1 MRLLQNF
8 SLALV
13 LALAIPASARAEPFD
28 PAPWLADLEQAR
40 AAFHEKYANLEWL
53 ESERGMDVDKLFD
66 DLARRLKGAR
76 SETEAHSV
84 FDRLERRVGDGH
96 VKFDWPRA
104 PAPASTAQSTPPVA
118 PQAPSDPCDQLGYD
132 GHQNRPGTAQALPGY
147 RRLGSDSP
155 FDAGMVAAGNRKVGV
170 LRIGIFQPQGY
181 AGVCRDA
188 FKALALPL
196 DKPCDEDCQDQVL
209 TWSYRKLTAALEDR
223 IRQLHAAG
231 AQALLVDL
239 SNNGGGSEWAEAVAR
254 MFAPGPLTSERLGY
268 VRGAHWSKQ
277 WRDLSEHLREY
288 AKSANR
294 RDRTRLLGWAAE
306 AQAAASCTE
315 PCARLGTAGY
325 ATGLVGSAPAGA
337 FAGKEWGVYVFSPAQ
352 YPYHDGVWSGPLILL
367 VDQETWSA
375 AEEFAALLQDNRA
388 AVVIGAR
395 SGGAGCGYTAG
406 GNPTRLKNS
415 SALLKL
421 PDCLR
426 YRADGSNEVRGIV
439 PDVPV
444 AIRADD
450 GLKFR
455 VELIARELPTAI
467 ARAEAIAAERKLA
480 D

>member
-1 MRLLQNF
+1 MRLLQYL

-13 LALAIPASARAEPFD
+13 LGLAIPASARGEPFD

-40 AAFHEKYANLEWL
+40 GAFHDKYANLEWL
-53 ESERGMDVDKLFD
+53 ESERGMDVGKLFD

-84 FDRLERRVGDGH
+84 FDRLERRAGDGH

-104 PAPASTAQSTPPVA
+104 PVPASSVVPAPPSGPPAPA
-118 PQAPSDPCDQLGYD
+118 DPCAQIGYD
-132 GHQNRPGTAQALPGY
+132 GHQNHPGTAQALPGY
-147 RRLGSDSP
+147 RPLQGESP
-155 FDAGMVAAGNRKVGV
+155 FEAGLVASGKRKVGV
-170 LRIGIFQPQGY
+170 IRIGIFQPQGY
-181 AGVCRDA
+181 PTVCRDA
-188 FKALALPL
+188 FKALALPV
-196 DKPCDEDCQDQVL
+196 DKPCGEQCQDEVL
-209 TWSYRKLTAALEDR
+209 TFSYRELTAALEDR
-223 IRQLHAAG
+223 IRQLQAAG
-231 AQALLVDL
+231 ANALMVDL

-268 VRGAHWSKQ
+268 VRGEHWAQQ
-277 WRDLSEHLREY
+277 WRDLSERLRDY
-288 AKSANR
+288 AKSA
-294 RDRTRLLGWAAE
+294 DRHDRARLLGWAAE
-306 AQAAASCTE
+306 ADAAAACAE
-315 PCARLGTAGY
+315 PCERLGTAGY
-325 ATGLVGSAPAGA
+325 ATGLVGDAPAGA
-337 FAGKEWGVYVFSPAQ
+337 FAGKEWGVYLFSPAQ
-352 YPYHDGVWSGPLILL
+352 YPYHDGVWNGPLVLL

-375 AEEFAALLQDNRA
+375 AEEFASVLQDNGA

-415 SALLKL
+415 GAVLKL

-455 VELIARELPTAI
+455 AELIARELPMAV
-467 ARAEAIAAERKLA
+467 ARAETIAAARKPA